1 MLSLAEQ
8 GDPGSEDGFFESTED
23 TFYGYELGLE
33 MTGGVSIYWDIRYVF
48 DRGVDLKLERR
59 KIATIET
66 VFNF

>member
-1 MLSLAEQ
+1 
-8 GDPGSEDGFFESTED
+8 
-23 TFYGYELGLE
+23 

-48 DRGVDLKLERR
+48 DRDADRKLERR